1 MSTDGGS
8 DGTRDPRPAD
18 TITNIV
24 DQVTSACAA
33 SQCPDAA
40 VMTNLYNETMLNNFD
55 TYLQSGQLQTK
66 IRIWA
71 AERVPPVPDLFEV
84 QILGTTFNT
93 DGTFVNMLDDPNAT
107 VEALSITTSGKLS
120 VTCLNTT
127 HSPLPKKI
135 RRRPALKVL
144 SSLHSSKLGLA
155 LTLPPMQLQQM
166 PPLPTLLKMHFGGT
180 STLDNRFSC
189 CCGNK
194 SRSIIYRHYWIDSYT
209 KTHVSDCFESAI
221 SATLLAEGTLP
232 EGAYVT
238 ARISDT
244 GVVSYIITMHMSP
257 SADNTIIVEK
267 SMQSFPLA

>member
-1 MSTDGGS
+1 MFSGMSTDGGS

-55 TYLQSGQLQTK
+55 TYLQSGELQTK

-166 PPLPTLLKMHFGGT
+166 PPLPTLLKMHLVISEARLGELRLWTTDSAVAVVT
-180 STLDNRFSC
+180 SPGQLSTGITGL
-189 CCGNK
+189 
-194 SRSIIYRHYWIDSYT
+194 T
-209 KTHVSDCFESAI
+209 
-221 SATLLAEGTLP
+221 ATQKLTFQ
-232 EGAYVT
+232 
-238 ARISDT
+238 
-244 GVVSYIITMHMSP
+244 
-257 SADNTIIVEK
+257 IVLRVLFLRL
-267 SMQSFPLA
+267 S